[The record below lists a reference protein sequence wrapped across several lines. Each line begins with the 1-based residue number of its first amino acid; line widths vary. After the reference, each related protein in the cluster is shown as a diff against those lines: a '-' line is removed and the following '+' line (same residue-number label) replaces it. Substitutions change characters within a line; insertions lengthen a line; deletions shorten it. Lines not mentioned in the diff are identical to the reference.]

1 MSEFIGGLIPSAE
14 TADHIGQGIL
24 GAFKLTA
31 LHCLLDGCGDLLIHG
46 ADGGHSAFVRFRHAA
61 EDHHFGK
68 KLFLCQPAALGG
80 KIEGFQGL
88 SILEL
93 AAEFSGGHSLHGD
106 VSATHLNVQRGKLIQ
121 KTVHTF
127 F

>member
-1 MSEFIGGLIPSAE
+1 MGEFIGGLIASAE
-14 TADHIGQGIL
+14 AADHIGQGIL

-31 LHCLLDGCGDLLIHG
+31 LHRLLNRCGNLLIHS
-46 ADGGHSAFVRFRHAA
+46 ADGGHSAFVRFHHAA

-68 KLFLCQPAALGG
+68 KLFLRQPAALGG
-80 KIEGFQGL
+80 KVEGFKGL
-88 SILEL
+88 GILEFG
-93 AAEFSGGHSLHGD
+93 AEFSGGHSLHGD
-106 VSATHLNVQRGKLIQ
+106 VSAAYLNLQRGELIQ